1 MTLCLKKI
9 TINSF
14 KSLSLKL
21 FQTDITAFQYFI
33 VHPTLTSRFVKLEG
47 SGWGGTTAREL
58 TVRWETALISTH
70 PDAHVDI
77 LLVGYS
83 ERVIKYFAHK
93 EEFLYRN
100 FKR

>member
-1 MTLCLKKI
+1 M
-9 TINSF
+9 
-14 KSLSLKL
+14 
-21 FQTDITAFQYFI
+21 
-33 VHPTLTSRFVKLEG
+33 KLEG

-70 PDAHVDI
+70 PDARVDI

-83 ERVIKYFAHK
+83 ERVINYFAYK

>member
-1 MTLCLKKI
+1 MI
-9 TINSF
+9 SV
-14 KSLSLKL
+14 
-21 FQTDITAFQYFI
+21 I

-58 TVRWETALISTH
+58 TVRWNAALISTH
-70 PDAHVDI
+70 PDAHIDI

-83 ERVIKYFAHK
+83 EKVIKYFFYK
-93 EEFLYRN
+93 EESFYRN